1 MFIKTAAKAGKTVDG
16 IIDNMVGVSTP
27 DLTDGA
33 ASMSS
38 RTVKA
43 KAHNRAIGFM
53 ASALIGGTLFSAI
66 PSANAGITLDLD
78 EERWIKIGAGIR
90 ASMNYVENGAP
101 NGTDN
106 STDFAIQNM
115 RLYVTAQAAKDVQFT
130 FNTEKDADGNLK
142 LLDAAAKFHI
152 NDGLNIWAGRV
163 LLPTDRANLDGPYY
177 QAAFDFPSVARKYPS
192 ILAGRDDGIVVWG
205 LAAEK
210 KIKYYVGAMQGR
222 VGGPNDSGSLLYTG
236 RVSLNLLDP
245 EASYFNRSTYYGTKD
260 VLAIGVGGAYQA
272 DGAGTDTVNQGDF
285 TAWNV
290 DFLLDKKLPNG
301 GVGTLEAAFYSYD
314 LGGATDP
321 TLSDGDSYLA
331 LASYMF
337 ATKSGIGQFQPF
349 TRVQRFNYTAG
360 GTMKKNEL
368 GVNYVIS
375 GHNALISAVVYNT
388 ENPGE
393 DPVSAFK
400 LGTQLQF

>member
-1 MFIKTAAKAGKTVDG
+1 MEKKAGT
-16 IIDNMVGVSTP
+16 TAP
-27 DLTDGA
+27 DK
-33 ASMSS
+33 
-38 RTVKA
+38 VQ
-43 KAHNRAIGFM
+43 NRALGFL
-53 ASALIGGTLFSAI
+53 ASALIGGTLFSAM
-66 PSANAGITLDLD
+66 PSANAGITLNIDD
-78 EERWIKIGAGIR
+78 ERWIKVGAGIR
-90 ASMNYVENGAP
+90 ASLSYIENGAP

-106 STDFAIQNM
+106 AADFAIQNM
-115 RLYVTAQAAKDVQFT
+115 RLYFTAQAVKDVQFT

-210 KIKYYVGAMQGR
+210 KIKYYFGAMQGR
-222 VGGPNDSGSLLYTG
+222 VGGPNDSASLLYTG
-236 RVSLNLLDP
+236 RVSLNLLDA
-245 EASYFNRSTYYGTKD
+245 EAGYFNRSTYYGAKD

-272 DGAGTDTVNQGDF
+272 DGAGTDPINQGDF
-285 TAWNV
+285 TGWNV

-321 TLSDGDSYLA
+321 SLKAGNSYLV
-331 LASYMF
+331 LASYLF
-337 ATKSGIGQFQPF
+337 ATKSGIGKLQPF
-349 TRVQRFNYTAG
+349 ARVQQFKYDAG
-360 GTMKKNEL
+360 GNSDKGEL
-368 GVNYVIS
+368 GLNYVIS
-375 GHNALISAVVYNT
+375 GHNALISAVVSNSK
-388 ENPGE
+388 NPGS
-393 DPVSAFK
+393 DSVNVFK
-400 LGTQLQF
+400 LGTQIQF